1 MKKIFSTAIGVAIL
15 ISSMLTIAACGDGG
29 KKDIDLTGRTELVI
43 DGGGQNANFNSSS
56 SMIYDPYANPYP
68 YNTLET
74 LADEWNAE
82 HPESA
87 YYFTVAESSIN
98 NDRETMVP
106 ALNQG
111 TAPEILYYLSTGSE
125 DLTKNWF
132 VDLTEYFERP
142 NPYSKEG
149 EAGSVRWKD
158 IYSQEEFSTTYAS
171 NGKKYT
177 AEIELNPIGILYNK
191 TIFDAAGIE
200 KTPDTFKEFME
211 AQDAIHAYGVEQK
224 RADPAAANYL
234 TPYYFVYPWYNG
246 TIESAIY
253 GEMIPYYDVI
263 SPNGVV
269 DAEEFVRAYMKK
281 DNEGNKLYSPDDDK
295 MYEVAR
301 LIRLKSKYFP
311 TNFES
316 YYAEQQFVQG
326 NLAMVEVTGG
336 DIRTIVDAVGDDFEV
351 GVFSYPI
358 IENQPAD
365 EPENEYY
372 TTENPNNNYVRRG
385 FSGYSSGWAVTC
397 SAMNKGDDAV
407 AACIDFLQYVTCY
420 ENNDR
425 LINDKGFSIPLSG
438 NSDYSFFTEL
448 GEDYNADK
456 ENEDSLAWAAV
467 SAGGNMNKEYYDRV
481 YLTNIAFVTATD
493 EEIGDLLTGLVQN
506 FQNAANTLYTQNSWD
521 VTKWPEYE
529 EIAGNLS

>member
-1 MKKIFSTAIGVAIL
+1 MKRFFNVAVGFVIL
-15 ISSMLTIAACGDGG
+15 MTSILTMAACGDQTGTDY
-29 KKDIDLTGRTELVI
+29 KDRVELVI
-43 DGGGQNANFNSSS
+43 DGGGQNANFNSSN

-74 LADEWNAE
+74 LAKEWNDA
-82 HPESA
+82 HPDSG
-87 YYFTVAESSIN
+87 YYFTIAKSSIN

-111 TAPEILYYLSTGSE
+111 TAPDILYYLATGSE

-132 VDLTEYFERP
+132 VDLTDYFEQP

-149 EAGSVRWKD
+149 EAGSVKWKD
-158 IYSQEEFSTTYAS
+158 LYSEEEFNTTYAS
-171 NGKKYT
+171 NGRKYT

-191 TIFDAAGIE
+191 TIFDAAGVTE
-200 KTPDTFKEFME
+200 APETFKEFME
-211 AQDAIHAYGVEQK
+211 AQDSIHDYGVEQG
-224 RADPAAANYL
+224 RGDPSASNYL
-234 TPYYFVYPWYNG
+234 TPYNFIYPWYNG

-253 GEMIPYYDVI
+253 AEMIPYYDVI

-269 DAEEFVRAYMKK
+269 DAEEFVRAYMTK
-281 DNEGNKLYSPDDDK
+281 DDEENRLYSPDDEK

-326 NLAMVEVTGG
+326 NLAMIEVTGG
-336 DIRTIVDAVGDDFEV
+336 DIRTIVDAVGDDFEI

-365 EPENEYY
+365 EAKNEYY
-372 TTENPNNNYVRRG
+372 TTENPDNNYVRRG

-397 SAMNKGDDAV
+397 TAINKGDDAV
-407 AACIDFLQYVTCY
+407 AACVDFLQFVTCY

-438 NSDYSFFTEL
+438 NSDYSFFTAL
-448 GEDYNADK
+448 GEDYNLDK
-456 ENEDSLAWAAV
+456 TNDKSLAWAAV

-493 EEIGDLLTGLVQN
+493 EEIANLLSGLVQN

-521 VTKWPEYE
+521 VSKWPTYE
-529 EIAGNLS
+529 DTVNSLS